1 MFDITDYNVRIIQNG
16 NLIEDVLYNIYDD
29 LSIVFDENEGFFSNK
44 DYQKALEEVD
54 REHRTPLLP
63 MRNYH
68 ISKHDYF
75 SVSVSLENYIKMLKG
90 EKKFPHNFDKDERK
104 KHDIVFMS
112 LVSNSKEIKEYM
124 ANIYKEIKLQGE

>member
-16 NLIEDVLYNIYDD
+16 DLIEDVLYNIYDD
-29 LSIVFDENEGFFSNK
+29 LSIVFDENEGSFYNK
-44 DYQKALEEVD
+44 DYQKAVEEEVD
-54 REHRTPLLP
+54 REHRTSLLP

-90 EKKFPHNFDKDERK
+90 EKKFPHNLDINERR
-104 KHDIVFMS
+104 KHDIAFMS
-112 LVSNSKEIKEYM
+112 LVSNDKEVKEYI
-124 ANIYKEIKLQGE
+124 ANIYKEL

>member
-16 NLIEDVLYNIYDD
+16 DLIEDGLYNIYDD
-29 LSIVFDENEGFFSNK
+29 LSIVFDENEGFFHNK
-44 DYQKALEEVD
+44 DYQKAVKEVD
-54 REHRTPLLP
+54 REHRTSLLP

-75 SVSVSLENYIKMLKG
+75 SVSVSLENYIKMLK
-90 EKKFPHNFDKDERK
+90 EEEKFPHNLDISERR

-112 LVSNSKEIKEYM
+112 LISNNKEVKEYI
-124 ANIYKEIKLQGE
+124 ANIYFEIKSRGE